1 VARASPG
8 CKTWGSKGAAARGGR
23 YMRLG
28 YAHMDNLPFAAIKNR
43 AGSYVT
49 PDPNPAASLAVALPS
64 SIASPRW
71 DRVNL
76 AVNGAPSPGPE
87 ENFESCSARSARGA
101 SMRGCPAAGWAQP
114 AQPAAPSAWPPCA
127 PCSWR
132 QAGRPGPSLQ
142 RCGQRQSRGPAAS
155 GCTCVAR
162 AR

>member
-1 VARASPG
+1 VARASPR
-8 CKTWGSKGAAARGGR
+8 CKTRGLKGAAAHGGR

-76 AVNGAPSPGPE
+76 AVNGARGGAPGPGPGPRPPPPPPPGPGE
-87 ENFESCSARSARGA
+87 KQLSTTWHCGACCGARAKRGPRIDRRGA
-101 SMRGCPAAGWAQP
+101 TLRTAQ
-114 AQPAAPSAWPPCA
+114 
-127 PCSWR
+127 R
-132 QAGRPGPSLQ
+132 I
-142 RCGQRQSRGPAAS
+142 
-155 GCTCVAR
+155 
-162 AR
+162 

>member
-1 VARASPG
+1 VARASPR
-8 CKTWGSKGAAARGGR
+8 CKTRGLKGAAAHGGR

-76 AVNGAPSPGPE
+76 AVNGAGGGGGARREAAQHDVALWCVLRRPS
-87 ENFESCSARSARGA
+87 
-101 SMRGCPAAGWAQP
+101 
-114 AQPAAPSAWPPCA
+114 
-127 PCSWR
+127 
-132 QAGRPGPSLQ
+132 QAG
-142 RCGQRQSRGPAAS
+142 PAD
-155 GCTCVAR
+155 
-162 AR
+162 

>member
-1 VARASPG
+1 VARASPR
-8 CKTWGSKGAAARGGR
+8 CKTRGLKGAAAHGGR

-76 AVNGAPSPGPE
+76 AVNGAGPRHPGPPPAPPPPPPPPPGPGE
-87 ENFESCSARSARGA
+87 KQLSTTWHCGACCGARAKRGPRIDRRGA
-101 SMRGCPAAGWAQP
+101 TLRTAQ
-114 AQPAAPSAWPPCA
+114 
-127 PCSWR
+127 R
-132 QAGRPGPSLQ
+132 I
-142 RCGQRQSRGPAAS
+142 
-155 GCTCVAR
+155 
-162 AR
+162 

>member
-76 AVNGAPSPGPE
+76 AVNGAVPAPPPPPPPPGP
-87 ENFESCSARSARGA
+87 F
-101 SMRGCPAAGWAQP
+101 P
-114 AQPAAPSAWPPCA
+114 
-127 PCSWR
+127 
-132 QAGRPGPSLQ
+132 
-142 RCGQRQSRGPAAS
+142 
-155 GCTCVAR
+155 R
-162 AR
+162 ARREL

>member
-1 VARASPG
+1 MARASPR
-8 CKTWGSKGAAARGGR
+8 CKTRGLKGAAAHGGR

-76 AVNGAPSPGPE
+76 AVNGAGGGGGP
-87 ENFESCSARSARGA
+87 A
-101 SMRGCPAAGWAQP
+101 
-114 AQPAAPSAWPPCA
+114 PAAPGGGAGAPGGAAGGPP
-127 PCSWR
+127 PPPP
-132 QAGRPGPSLQ
+132 PGPGEKQLSTTWH
-142 RCGQRQSRGPAAS
+142 CGACCGARAKRGPRIDRRGATLRTAQ
-155 GCTCVAR
+155 R
-162 AR
+162 I